1 MTEASGRWTALVL
14 AGSRGPSD
22 PVAAHC
28 GVRHK
33 ALAPVA
39 GVPML
44 ARVLASLTAS
54 PEIGPIALCLDDP
67 SIVDAVPEA
76 ATLAKAGRLVT
87 VPAAGSPSLSVTQ
100 ALQRLHDPYPLLVT
114 TADHPLLTPGMIA
127 HFCTAADDA
136 DGAIALAPASVIR
149 REHPGAVRTFY
160 KLGRE
165 GYSGCNLF
173 AFRTPAAGRAA
184 DFWAAMER
192 HRKKPWRLIAA
203 IGPLT
208 LLRFGLG
215 LLDVAA
221 VERQLSRRVGA
232 TIRVVE
238 MPFAEAAIDVDKPA
252 DLELAEAIL
261 RRRGQSSR

>member
-44 ARVLASLTAS
+44 ARVLESLTAS

-76 ATLAKAGRLVT
+76 AALARAGRLT
-87 VPAAGSPSLSVTQ
+87 TLPAAGSPSLSVAQ
-100 ALQRLHDPYPLLVT
+100 ALQWLRVPFPLLVT

-127 HFCTAADDA
+127 HFCAAIADDA
-136 DGAIALAPASVIR
+136 DIAIALAPASVIR

-173 AFRTPAAGRAA
+173 AFRTPAAARAA

-221 VERQLSRRVGA
+221 VERLLSRRVGA

-238 MPFAEAAIDVDKPA
+238 MPFAEAAIDIDKPA

-261 RRRGQSSR
+261 RGRARA